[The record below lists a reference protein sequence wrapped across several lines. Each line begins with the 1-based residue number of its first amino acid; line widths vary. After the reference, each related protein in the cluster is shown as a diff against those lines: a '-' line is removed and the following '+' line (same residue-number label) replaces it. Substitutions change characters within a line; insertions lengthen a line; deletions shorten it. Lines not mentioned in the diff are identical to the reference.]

1 MSDSFRFFRKLL
13 SIRTIV
19 YPLVF
24 IMGLLVGTGLFVQ
37 SSVGNLIHRHVA
49 EEVARRTCPRWKY
62 RLVNCK
68 HWDGMEFN

>member
-37 SSVGNLIHRHVA
+37 SSVGNQ
-49 EEVARRTCPRWKY
+49 C
-62 RLVNCK
+62 
-68 HWDGMEFN
+68 